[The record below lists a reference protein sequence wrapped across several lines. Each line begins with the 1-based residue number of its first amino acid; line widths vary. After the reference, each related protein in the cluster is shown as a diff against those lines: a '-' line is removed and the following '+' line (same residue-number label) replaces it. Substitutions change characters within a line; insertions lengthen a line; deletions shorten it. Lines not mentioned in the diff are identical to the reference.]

1 MKQPIYKRRWVR
13 RLSLL
18 LLLLL
23 ISYGTY
29 RAVRI
34 DPNLKKVRQLQSQF
48 SSAQA
53 KEWTPEQRREK
64 GQEMRTAMQQ
74 LSPAQREEL
83 AADGRKRFEDEMKR
97 YSQMTPS
104 EKNRYLD
111 DRIDQMEKMRQQ
123 MAQRNPN
130 GPGQRPPGGQGA
142 VGTGGPGAGGRNLS
156 PEEREK
162 RRKERLNQTSPE
174 FRALMDNFRKDMQNR
189 RQQRGLRT

>member
-1 MKQPIYKRRWVR
+1 MNQPIYERRWVR
-13 RLSLL
+13 RTSLL

-29 RAVRI
+29 RAVRT
-34 DPNLKKVRQLQSQF
+34 DPKLKKVRELQSAL

-53 KEWTPEQRREK
+53 KNWTPEQRREK

-83 AADGRKRFEDEMKR
+83 SAEGRKRFEAELKR
-97 YSQMTPS
+97 YSQMSPA

-111 DRIDQMEKMRQQ
+111 DRIDQSEKMRQQ
-123 MAQRNPN
+123 FAQRNPN
-130 GPGQRPPGGQGA
+130 GAGPRPPGGQGTFGA
-142 VGTGGPGAGGRNLS
+142 GGPGPGGQNLS

-174 FRALMDNFRKDMQNR
+174 FRALMDNFRKDMANR
-189 RQQRGLRT
+189 RQQRGLKM